1 LHIFQY
7 PCEKAFCLFF
17 NFCFIM
23 MAKKEVHVVPR
34 SINAATVVED
44 SISLSLSDGSS
55 VEHVSESS
63 LQSNISRAS
72 SNGSNRSNG
81 NNSNRSNGNSNGHDN
96 YNGHSNSNGHN
107 NNHGSPPGRTFQ
119 MLDTRRYS
127 DYTIP
132 TSNAGRLPPPLTASE
147 REREGERQ
155 GDMALAV
162 QAEIALTA
170 AVNAS
175 HTHEGN
181 ATLHH
186 RGSSSSSSSSSSDY
200 EIITTTTSAA
210 ATAAALPKRSIFG
223 TTVQKNYHVDDS
235 GTAGA
240 AWSDHPLE
248 RQEEQPQNQAAN
260 GDSLYQSAHNPN
272 AAAAPENTAT
282 PTSSAASTPQRENYP
297 GRNRFGLEDSASSQS
312 PHIIRPL
319 LRVISDKL
327 MSPLTPST
335 SFGSFANPAT
345 LALRHQQQQQNRS
358 SSSFQNFENAM
369 DRTDKTPHS
378 RTPNART
385 PQKRKQRV
393 HENIHAQSLLLGLAF
408 AAVWTPSN
416 LMAPNLTE
424 IAVDFGFDESQRD
437 LYLGSYCALATG
449 VLSFPIGAGIGILT
463 DIVSRQRLF
472 CFTVAGGALSAIATG
487 FCQSYWQL
495 FLARLLTGG
504 FMSGSVPVAFS
515 FLGDLFATEERNAAS
530 SGLTA
535 MMGLGIILGQVYA
548 GVVGS
553 TAGWTHAFFVSGTGT
568 MILAVLCLFLV
579 QEPVR
584 GGKEKALQDMLKAGT
599 RYERK
604 LTWKGFLHTVRH
616 NESNTILLWQGFFS
630 SLPWGIIFVFLNDY
644 LSQER
649 NFSVPDATFLV
660 FLFGLGCAVGGIL
673 GGYLGQKVQAINR
686 SYLPLFMSATT
697 LLGILPFLG
706 LLNSNFSSARGPRAM
721 FFSISGGVIAS
732 LPAVNVRPVLINVN
746 PPETRGASLTAA
758 NLLINL
764 GRGIGP
770 SCITLM
776 GSIWHV
782 DRKFAFNVTVRWF
795 GRI

>member
-1 LHIFQY
+1 M
-7 PCEKAFCLFF
+7 E
-17 NFCFIM
+17 
-23 MAKKEVHVVPR
+23 EVLVPT

-72 SNGSNRSNG
+72 SN
-81 NNSNRSNGNSNGHDN
+81 SNRSNGNSNGHN
-96 YNGHSNSNGHN
+96 NSNGN
-107 NNHGSPPGRTFQ
+107 MSESPRHHFQ
-119 MLDTRRYS
+119 MLDARRYS

-132 TSNAGRLPPPLTASE
+132 TSNAGRLPPPLTSSE
-147 REREGERQ
+147 T
-155 GDMALAV
+155 DMALAV
-162 QAEIALTA
+162 EAEA
-170 AVNAS
+170 AVAAAAAAQEAAMN
-175 HTHEGN
+175 HQ
-181 ATLHH
+181 
-186 RGSSSSSSSSSSDY
+186 GSSSSSSEYY
-200 EIITTTTSAA
+200 EITSTASTSTSTTA
-210 ATAAALPKRSIFG
+210 PKRSIFG
-223 TTVQKNYHVDDS
+223 NTVQKKYSVDDS

-240 AWSDHPLE
+240 AWNDHPLE
-248 RQEEQPQNQAAN
+248 CPEEQPQNQAAF
-260 GDSLYQSAHNPN
+260 GDSLYQTVHNPN
-272 AAAAPENTAT
+272 AAAAPESAT
-282 PTSSAASTPQRENYP
+282 PTSSAASTPQRENHP
-297 GRNRFGLEDSASSQS
+297 NKNGHRFADCSDASQS
-312 PHIIRPL
+312 PSVVRPL

-327 MSPLTPST
+327 MAPLTSLSSSNLT
-335 SFGSFANPAT
+335 AAPAT
-345 LALRHQQQQQNRS
+345 LALQRQAEILHRESS
-358 SSSFQNFENAM
+358 SSSFGQFDQHVTNGNGNGNGNGKQAV
-369 DRTDKTPHS
+369 K
-378 RTPNART
+378 
-385 PQKRKQRV
+385 QRKQRP

-424 IAVDFGFDESQRD
+424 IATDFGFDESQRD

-472 CFTVAGGALSAIATG
+472 CFTVAGGALSALATG
-487 FCQSYWQL
+487 LCRSYWQL

-553 TAGWTHAFFVSGTGT
+553 TAGWTHAFFVSGIIT

-649 NFSVPDATFLV
+649 DFSVPDATFLV
-660 FLFGLGCAVGGIL
+660 FLFGLGCAVGGVL
-673 GGYLGQKVQAINR
+673 GGYLGQKVQAMNR

-706 LLNSNFSSARGPRAM
+706 LLNSHFSSARGPRAV
-721 FFSISGGVIAS
+721 FFSISGGIIAS

-764 GRGIGP
+764 GRGFGP

-776 GSIWHV
+776 GTIWHV
-782 DRKFAFNVTVRWF
+782 DRKFAFNVTVRYV
-795 GRI
+795 GLIR

>member
-1 LHIFQY
+1 
-7 PCEKAFCLFF
+7 
-17 NFCFIM
+17 M
-23 MAKKEVHVVPR
+23 MAKGEVPT
-34 SINAATVVED
+34 SINAASVVED
-44 SISLSLSDGSS
+44 SISLSLSENSS
-55 VEHVSESS
+55 VDHVSESS
-63 LQSNISRAS
+63 LQSNISGNISRAS
-72 SNGSNRSNG
+72 STNSNRSNG
-81 NNSNRSNGNSNGHDN
+81 NN
-96 YNGHSNSNGHN
+96 GHSNNSN
-107 NNHGSPPGRTFQ
+107 NNSPGSFQ
-119 MLDTRRYS
+119 MLDVRRYS

-147 REREGERQ
+147 REAEA
-155 GDMALAV
+155 DLALAV
-162 QAEIALTA
+162 QAQAAVTA
-170 AVNAS
+170 AAGA
-175 HTHEGN
+175 HEP
-181 ATLHH
+181 TLHH
-186 RGSSSSSSSSSSDY
+186 RGSSSSSSSEY
-200 EIITTTTSAA
+200 EI
-210 ATAAALPKRSIFG
+210 ATGTALPKRSIFG
-223 TTVQKNYHVDDS
+223 TTVQRKYAVDDS

-240 AWSDHPLE
+240 AWNDHPRELL
-248 RQEEQPQNQAAN
+248 EEQPQNQACN

-272 AAAAPENTAT
+272 AAKGPENTAT
-282 PTSSAASTPQRENYP
+282 PTSSAASTPQRENHQ
-297 GRNRFGLEDSASSQS
+297 NRFASES
-312 PHIIRPL
+312 PPRKRPL

-327 MSPLTPST
+327 LSSLTPST
-335 SFGSFANPAT
+335 SFASKPAT
-345 LALRHQQQQQNRS
+345 LALMQQQQQHI
-358 SSSFQNFENAM
+358 SFGAFDN
-369 DRTDKTPHS
+369 DKHAKDIPK
-378 RTPNART
+378 
-385 PQKRKQRV
+385 QQQQRKQRP

-424 IAVDFGFDESQRD
+424 IATDFGFDESQRD

-472 CFTVAGGALSAIATG
+472 CVTVAGGALSALATG

-548 GVVGS
+548 GVVGSNS

-649 NFSVPDATFLV
+649 DFSVPDATFLV

-706 LLNSNFSSARGPRAM
+706 LLNSHFSNARGPRAM

-764 GRGIGP
+764 GRGFGP

-776 GSIWHV
+776 GTIWHV
-782 DRKFAFNVTVRWF
+782 DRKFAFNVTVRWSD
-795 GRI
+795 RK

>member
-1 LHIFQY
+1 LQRPQHNTIHY
-7 PCEKAFCLFF
+7 I
-17 NFCFIM
+17 NIM
-23 MAKKEVHVVPR
+23 MAEKEVRVPTA
-34 SINAATVVED
+34 INAATVTES

-63 LQSNISRAS
+63 LQSGHSRAS
-72 SNGSNRSNG
+72 S
-81 NNSNRSNGNSNGHDN
+81 NSNRSNGIGNG
-96 YNGHSNSNGHN
+96 
-107 NNHGSPPGRTFQ
+107 NNHNTAGSFQ
-119 MLDTRRYS
+119 MLDARRYS

-132 TSNAGRLPPPLTASE
+132 TSNAGRLPPPLTPSE
-147 REREGERQ
+147 A
-155 GDMALAV
+155 DLALAV
-162 QAEIALTA
+162 EAEA
-170 AVNAS
+170 AVAAAIQEAAMN
-175 HTHEGN
+175 HQ
-181 ATLHH
+181 
-186 RGSSSSSSSSSSDY
+186 GSSSSSS
-200 EIITTTTSAA
+200 ELE
-210 ATAAALPKRSIFG
+210 ATAPKRSIFG
-223 TTVQKNYHVDDS
+223 TTVQRKYAVDDS

-240 AWSDHPLE
+240 AWNDHPLE
-248 RQEEQPQNQAAN
+248 RKEEQPQNQAAN
-260 GDSLYQSAHNPN
+260 GDSLYQLVHNPN
-272 AAAAPENTAT
+272 AAAAPATAT
-282 PTSSAASTPQRENYP
+282 PTSSAASTPQRDNHP
-297 GRNRFGLEDSASSQS
+297 GLNRFSDSPGS
-312 PHIIRPL
+312 PPPMPL

-327 MSPLTPST
+327 MSPLTPAILT
-335 SFGSFANPAT
+335 T
-345 LALRHQQQQQNRS
+345 QQQRQERQAQDLHCDS
-358 SSSFQNFENAM
+358 SSGLV
-369 DRTDKTPHS
+369 K
-378 RTPNART
+378 
-385 PQKRKQRV
+385 QKSKQRP

-424 IAVDFGFDESQRD
+424 IASDFGFDDSQRD

-472 CFTVAGGALSAIATG
+472 CVTVAGGALSALATG
-487 FCQSYWQL
+487 LCTRYWQL

-553 TAGWTHAFFVSGTGT
+553 TAGWTHAFFVSGIGT
-568 MILAVLCLFLV
+568 MILAILCLFLV

-604 LTWKGFLHTVRH
+604 LTWKGFLHTVKH

-660 FLFGLGCAVGGIL
+660 FLFGIGCAVGGVL
-673 GGYLGQKVQAINR
+673 GGYLGQKVQAMNR

-706 LLNSNFSSARGPRAM
+706 LLNSHFTSARGPRAV
-721 FFSISGGVIAS
+721 FFSISGGIIAS

-764 GRGIGP
+764 GRGFGP

-776 GSIWHV
+776 GTIWHV
-782 DRKFAFNVTVRWF
+782 DRKFAFNVTVSWSDSIF
-795 GRI
+795 AAQLDHV

>member
-1 LHIFQY
+1 
-7 PCEKAFCLFF
+7 
-17 NFCFIM
+17 
-23 MAKKEVHVVPR
+23 MAKKEVPVPNT
-34 SINAATVVED
+34 INAATIIES
-44 SISLSLSDGSS
+44 SISLTLSDGSM
-55 VEHVSESS
+55 EHVSETS
-63 LQSNISRAS
+63 LQSGASRAS
-72 SNGSNRSNG
+72 
-81 NNSNRSNGNSNGHDN
+81 NNSNKSNGQNSNDN
-96 YNGHSNSNGHN
+96 GSFSDFISNGHN
-107 NNHGSPPGRTFQ
+107 SNNSPGSFQ
-119 MLDTRRYS
+119 MLDARRYS

-132 TSNAGRLPPPLTASE
+132 TSNAGRLPPPLTESE
-147 REREGERQ
+147 A
-155 GDMALAV
+155 DLALAV
-162 QAEIALTA
+162 EAKAAAATA
-170 AVNAS
+170 AQEAALN
-175 HTHEGN
+175 N
-181 ATLHH
+181 
-186 RGSSSSSSSSSSDY
+186 RSSSSSSSEYD
-200 EIITTTTSAA
+200 AA
-210 ATAAALPKRSIFG
+210 NAPKRSIFG
-223 TTVQKNYHVDDS
+223 NTIQRKYAVDDS

-240 AWSDHPLE
+240 AWNDHPLE

-260 GDSLYQSAHNPN
+260 GDSLYQVVHNPN
-272 AAAAPENTAT
+272 AAAAPATAT
-282 PTSSAASTPQRENYP
+282 PTSSAASTPKRENQP
-297 GRNRFGLEDSASSQS
+297 GMNRNPYSSQS
-312 PHIIRPL
+312 PPNMPL

-327 MSPLTPST
+327 MSPLTPNILT
-335 SFGSFANPAT
+335 P
-345 LALRHQQQQQNRS
+345 RQHQQQKQQA
-358 SSSFQNFENAM
+358 QNLNY
-369 DRTDKTPHS
+369 DSCSGQHDVKPK
-378 RTPNART
+378 
-385 PQKRKQRV
+385 QRKQRP

-424 IAVDFGFDESQRD
+424 IAKDFGFDESQRD

-472 CFTVAGGALSAIATG
+472 CVTVAGGALSALATG
-487 FCQSYWQL
+487 LCTSYWQL

-515 FLGDLFATEERNAAS
+515 FLSDLFATEERNAAS

-604 LTWKGFLHTVRH
+604 LTWQGFLHTVRH

-660 FLFGLGCAVGGIL
+660 FLFGLGCAVGGVL
-673 GGYLGQKVQAINR
+673 GGYLGQKVQAMNR

-706 LLNSNFSSARGPRAM
+706 LLNSHFSNARGPRAM
-721 FFSISGGVIAS
+721 FFSISGGIIAS

-764 GRGIGP
+764 GRGFGP

-776 GSIWHV
+776 GTIWHV
-782 DRKFAFNVTVRWF
+782 DRKFAFNVTVSWSDSRYRRSTASQRLTLPMNLLIISSYVVDLVLEHIRVSVAVL
-795 GRI
+795 G